1 MLTII
6 LLIDRNLSPPWGRK
20 KKRLRKTLNI
30 NFIKYIFGGGRY
42 GFTYSHSDT
51 DGLILVSG
59 ILERVRESLI
69 FLC

>member
-1 MLTII
+1 M
-6 LLIDRNLSPPWGRK
+6 
-20 KKRLRKTLNI
+20 
-30 NFIKYIFGGGRY
+30 YA
-42 GFTYSHSDT
+42 FTYSHSDT

>member
-1 MLTII
+1 M
-6 LLIDRNLSPPWGRK
+6 RQK

-30 NFIKYIFGGGRY
+30 NFIKYIFVGGRY

-59 ILERVRESLI
+59 ILEEIQRKPYFYVSKNMSE
-69 FLC
+69 

>member
-1 MLTII
+1 M
-6 LLIDRNLSPPWGRK
+6 RQE

-30 NFIKYIFGGGRY
+30 NFLKYIFWGGRY

-69 FLC
+69 FFMLVKICSQ

>member
-1 MLTII
+1 M
-6 LLIDRNLSPPWGRK
+6 
-20 KKRLRKTLNI
+20 
-30 NFIKYIFGGGRY
+30 GGRY

-69 FLC
+69 FYVSKNMLRVKPYWGTNN

>member
-1 MLTII
+1 M
-6 LLIDRNLSPPWGRK
+6 RQE

-30 NFIKYIFGGGRY
+30 NFIKYIFVGGRY

-69 FLC
+69 FYVSKNMLRVKPY